1 MERIPA
7 HEAPRAVLLSLR
19 PSFRWRRLF
28 RREHWRLGL
37 FLNLL
42 ALVVMLDRFT
52 ARFPMVLSRRQA
64 ILDELYGGTALAAPA
79 DYFIGL
85 STTTPTDTATN
96 FTEPSTGAYARVQKT
111 NNATN
116 WPAATAADPTVKSN
130 GTVVTFPA
138 ATANW
143 GTISHAGFFTASTGG
158 TPVDWGALGTAT
170 AVNTGTT
177 ASFAIG
183 ALQVQLD
190 AV

>member
-1 MERIPA
+1 MDRSLLPLLQ
-7 HEAPRAVLLSLR
+7 PGFRLSRLVRRA
-19 PSFRWRRLF
+19 
-28 RREHWRLGL
+28 HWRLGL

-42 ALVVMLDRFT
+42 ALVVLLDRAT
-52 ARFPMVLSRRQA
+52 SRMPMVLSRRQA
-64 ILDELYGGTALAAPA
+64 VLDLLYGATALTAPT
-79 DYFIGL
+79 DYYIGL

-116 WPAATAADPTVKSN
+116 WPAASAADPTVKSN
-130 GTVVTFPA
+130 GTVITFPA

-143 GTISHAGFFTASTGG
+143 GTISHAGWFTALTGG